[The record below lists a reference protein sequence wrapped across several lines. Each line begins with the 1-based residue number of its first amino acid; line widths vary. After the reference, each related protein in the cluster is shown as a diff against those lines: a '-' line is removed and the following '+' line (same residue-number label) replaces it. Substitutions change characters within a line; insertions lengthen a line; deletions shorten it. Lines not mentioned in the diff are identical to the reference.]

1 VGCEFKPG
9 IAQAEYPD
17 FVPIYTS
24 IDSFLTNYPNATD
37 FAEILNKNL
46 TQKVLDQNPM
56 LADVAI

>member
-1 VGCEFKPG
+1 MVCEFKPG

-24 IDSFLTNYPNATD
+24 IDSFLTNYPNETD
-37 FAEILNKNL
+37 FWEILNKNPI
-46 TQKVLDQNPM
+46 QKVLDENPV